1 MFIQKRGSKAGAQVC
16 LNKTV
21 KALKDRN
28 IMVKVIM
35 GENGW
40 LTKRLSEM
48 EALGGIAAFP
58 SFRSFFSKSFKLPL
72 FYQNVKKAWH
82 TYGPFQIIHANDIW
96 EALLAE
102 WLARKW
108 KIPWIVHLRTSI
120 HESHYQKYHGPGANA
135 VIAVTPWGYDLVKP
149 WPHRLLE
156 YIPEGLTADDFLPVC
171 PKECQFPQEV
181 GVIGHGGEIKGWD
194 DVAPAL
200 EKVKER
206 GGILPAKMVFW
217 GAIEE
222 KSRHRLRQRMP
233 EGVELIFPGHV
244 DNLSEHLREVDL
256 VLVPSRKES
265 FGLARLETMAAGMPL
280 LTSRTGIAPYIMGE
294 DSPWLF
300 SPGDPDSLAAA
311 WLRLPSVWSE
321 RQEVISGWQQKLR
334 GEFMMDRTTEKLL
347 KVYHKVLN

>member
-1 MFIQKRGSKAGAQVC
+1 MFIQKRAHKAGAQVC

-21 KALKDRN
+21 KALKDHN
-28 IMVKVIM
+28 ITVKVIM

-40 LTKRLSEM
+40 LTNRLKEM
-48 EALGGIAAFP
+48 DALGGIATFP
-58 SFRSFFSKSFKLPL
+58 SFRSFFSKSFKLLP
-72 FYQNVKKAWH
+72 FYQNVKKAWN

-102 WLARKW
+102 WLALKW
-108 KIPWIVHLRTSI
+108 KTPWIVHLRTSI
-120 HESHYQKYHGPGANA
+120 HESHYQKYHCHKANA
-135 VIAVTPWGYDLVKP
+135 VIAVTPLGYDLVKP
-149 WPHRLLE
+149 WPHQLLE
-156 YIPEGLTADDFLPVC
+156 YIPEGLTEDDFLPVC
-171 PKECQFPQEV
+171 PKEGQFPQEV

-194 DVAPAL
+194 DVPPAL

-222 KSRHRLRQRMP
+222 KSRNRLRQRMP
-233 EGVELIFPGHV
+233 EGVELIFQGHV
-244 DNLSEHLREVDL
+244 HNLSEHLPKVDL

-265 FGLARLETMAAGMPL
+265 FGMARMETIAAGMPL
-280 LTSRTGIAPYIMGE
+280 LTSRTGITPYIMGE
-294 DSPWLF
+294 DSPWTF
-300 SPGDPDSLAAA
+300 SPGDPDSLAEA

-334 GEFMMDRTTEKLL
+334 EEFMMDQTTEKLI
-347 KVYHKVLN
+347 KVYNKILN